1 MNGRLRA
8 LLLVSIMS
16 GTTLQGMEKQVSGA
30 VKDGVAALGDT
41 WRLLR
46 EASFRESAQL
56 KCSLPIVNQL
66 VAIDL
71 GDPGSGCIFEP
82 LPEASD
88 LKIITRAKNG
98 SESVVASEVVSGL
111 KGLFRDVIDQAAG
124 LGKATSVSD
133 VFDGSEDES
142 LLQRI
147 TRGITDFKVTPTT
160 VFCFKQ
166 GLLHADIARGR
177 YFDASTGPV
186 TYMIDQF
193 VLLMRLL
200 QSWDRDFRLD
210 RAIEGIFDKIP
221 PLAQEFLNG
230 LSLKIAQNE
239 AFLRDKINALWKT
252 WVGVNIVNFGADGFP
267 IDFGVHVYALHFG
280 NDKKGCDRWWQI
292 LDKGEQNPEKWRILG
307 ERFPRSSFLE
317 LVTKMGEEKKEEP
330 LAASLGE
337 AEFADYGRVH
347 KAYMDKADPFVRAL
361 TGEEFPDETRCP
373 TLRRK
378 GNSIIAFMT
387 RYSLNDV
394 STLILASLSAFMRSY
409 LKMVAQNPDYR
420 AAVRES
426 NQLVAREAQ
435 YFATTEG
442 QQIREVTAAV
452 VDRDVAE
459 TDPEQLKMQR
469 RVGAKVAA
477 LKQHMLTKLREAV
490 NAGQVPVAG
499 SSFMD
504 GFDYQV
510 PDQLKPG
517 RVSAVAAPATAALAP
532 LASATA
538 SVPSAP
544 PVVVAPEGLFDT
556 QTLNAARLLTNSIV
570 ARGSSDALHI
580 VHKGKLYGRK
590 KSGGM
595 WYQWSHDLPITQVN
609 DVTLISDLNRYT
621 AEVTTVVT
629 PGALR

>member
-16 GTTLQGMEKQVSGA
+16 GTALQGMEKQVSGV

-56 KCSLPIVNQL
+56 KCSLPIINQL

-82 LPEASD
+82 LPAASD
-88 LKIITRAKNG
+88 LKIIIRAKNG
-98 SESVVASEVVSGL
+98 SESAVASEVVSGF
-111 KGLFRDVIDQAAG
+111 KDLFRDVIDQAAG
-124 LGKATSVSD
+124 LGKTTSVSD
-133 VFDGSEDES
+133 VFEGNEEES

-210 RAIEGIFDKIP
+210 RAIDGIFDKIP

-230 LSLKIAQNE
+230 LSVKIAQNE
-239 AFLRDKINALWKT
+239 AFLRDKINALWST
-252 WVGVNIVNFGADGFP
+252 WVGVNTVNFGVDGFP
-267 IDFGVHVYALHFG
+267 LDFGVHVYALHFG
-280 NDKKGCDRWWQI
+280 IDKKGCDAWWQI

-317 LVTKMGEEKKEEP
+317 LVTKMGEEKKGEP
-330 LAASLGE
+330 LATSLGE

-347 KAYMDKADPFVRAL
+347 KARMDKADAFVRSL
-361 TGEEFPDETRCP
+361 TGDEFPDEARCP

-394 STLILASLSAFMRSY
+394 STLILASLSAFMRAY
-409 LKMVAQNPDYR
+409 LKMVALNPAYR

-459 TDPEQLKMQR
+459 TDAEQLKMQR

-477 LKQHMLTKLREAV
+477 LKQHMLTKLREGIARGAV
-490 NAGQVPVAG
+490 PAAIPSFMDDFEYTVPEKLQPGTGSARAQVVAPPAVPVA
-499 SSFMD
+499 
-504 GFDYQV
+504 
-510 PDQLKPG
+510 
-517 RVSAVAAPATAALAP
+517 A
-532 LASATA
+532 
-538 SVPSAP
+538 PSASSLR
-544 PVVVAPEGLFDT
+544 VAPEGLFA
-556 QTLNAARLLTNSIV
+556 QNVVLAAGLLSTNGIV
-570 ARGSSDALHI
+570 VGGSREVLH
-580 VHKGKLYGRK
+580 VKHEGALYGRTAQGQWFK
-590 KSGGM
+590 RDVSG
-595 WYQWSHDLPITQVN
+595 QIAA
-609 DVTLISDLNRYT
+609 VTDDTLQNSLNLYNQMR
-621 AEVTTVVT
+621 
-629 PGALR
+629 LS